1 MRNNMKKDFDF
12 YEFSGIILPGF
23 LTLTGISLIDNSLRT
38 FVWTPQ
44 ISVGLVLLGIILSY
58 IAGQL
63 IQGLGN
69 FLESVWWK
77 LFRGVPT
84 DWLRTRNNKVI
95 SLSQINKIE
104 ELIKNQLAPS
114 NFESIKKLSKNEW
127 YLLTRQI
134 YSIIEIVNKSK
145 RIDVFNGLYGLNRG
159 IATSFLIITIIYLF
173 YYGFTNISIII
184 VLLILFSLSLYRM
197 HRFAIHYAREL
208 FVQFITVK
216 Q

>member
-1 MRNNMKKDFDF
+1 MKKDFDF